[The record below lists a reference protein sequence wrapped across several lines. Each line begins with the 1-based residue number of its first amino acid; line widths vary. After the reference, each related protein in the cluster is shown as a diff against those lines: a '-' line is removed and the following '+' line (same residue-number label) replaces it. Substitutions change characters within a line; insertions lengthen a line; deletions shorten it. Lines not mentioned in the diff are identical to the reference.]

1 MKPRRNGL
9 VVALTALLG
18 ACSTVIPLTMPA
30 GPAPDLRGTWTGTW
44 GGAPLTLLVLEQHE
58 ASPVDGVSLGSW
70 HVLGRELPGVSG
82 VLTFTVR
89 GEAISVNVQG
99 RLGDSNRRLTLI
111 LEPVTVNGG
120 QITLTR
126 LGEHRL
132 AGVGTSQM
140 SWEPQGPVE
149 LVRQAPQGP
158 RCVPPLTGSVPG
170 HQCLSPTPWAQ
181 V

>member
-1 MKPRRNGL
+1 M
-9 VVALTALLG
+9 
-18 ACSTVIPLTMPA
+18 
-30 GPAPDLRGTWTGTW
+30 
-44 GGAPLTLLVLEQHE
+44 
-58 ASPVDGVSLGSW
+58 
-70 HVLGRELPGVSG
+70 SG

-99 RLGDSNRRLTLI
+99 RLGDSNRRFTLV

-132 AGVGTSQM
+132 AGGGTSQM

-149 LVRQAPQGP
+149 LVRQALQGP
-158 RCVPPLTGSVPG
+158 GAFRL
-170 HQCLSPTPWAQ
+170 
-181 V
+181 

>member
-18 ACSTVIPLTMPA
+18 ACSTMTPLTMPA

-58 ASPVDGVSLGSW
+58 ASPGDGVSLGSW

-99 RLGDSNRRLTLI
+99 RLGDSNRRLTLV

-158 RCVPPLTGSVPG
+158 GAFRL
-170 HQCLSPTPWAQ
+170 
-181 V
+181 

>member
-18 ACSTVIPLTMPA
+18 ACSTMTPLTMPA

-58 ASPVDGVSLGSW
+58 ASPGDGVSLGSW

-89 GEAISVNVQG
+89 GEPISVNVQG
-99 RLGDSNRRLTLI
+99 RLGDSNRKLTLV

-158 RCVPPLTGSVPG
+158 GAFRF
-170 HQCLSPTPWAQ
+170 
-181 V
+181 

>member
-18 ACSTVIPLTMPA
+18 ACSTVTPLTMPA
-30 GPAPDLRGTWTGTW
+30 WPAPDLRGTWTGMW
-44 GGAPLTLLVLEQHE
+44 GASPLTLLVLEQHE
-58 ASPVDGVSLGSW
+58 ASPGDGVSLGSW

-99 RLGDSNRRLTLI
+99 RLGDSNRRLTLV

-158 RCVPPLTGSVPG
+158 GTFRL
-170 HQCLSPTPWAQ
+170 
-181 V
+181 

>member
-1 MKPRRNGL
+1 MKPRRTGL
-9 VVALTALLG
+9 VVALTALRG
-18 ACSTVIPLTMPA
+18 AGSTRAPLTMAA
-30 GPAPDLRGTWTGTW
+30 GPAPDLRGTWTGMW
-44 GGAPLTLLVLEQHE
+44 GASPLTLLVLEQHE
-58 ASPVDGVSLGSW
+58 ASPGDGVSLGSW

-99 RLGDSNRRLTLI
+99 RLGDSNRRLTLV

-140 SWEPQGPVE
+140 SSEPQGPAE
-149 LVRQAPQGP
+149 PGRQAPQGP
-158 RCVPPLTGSVPG
+158 GAFRL
-170 HQCLSPTPWAQ
+170 
-181 V
+181 